1 MTSQQALRQL
11 LRDHPERIVTH
22 REVCERLG
30 HSVSRFCLSRSAA
43 KIPRSECIAVYGCK
57 GGYAAP
63 AIARPPAPQPAPQ
76 PAPTAQSVLAELLEE
91 RPCQLITRA
100 DVCARLG
107 HAVSRATVSKVA
119 GRLGCNSTRGCHGGY
134 SDSQYIHSC
143 NAVTT
148 VYDDEKQTGEG
159 GDMKDDRP
167 PMLSAGEFARQ
178 VGISTATAGRW
189 AEKGRIT
196 GVRAP
201 DGAWL
206 IPPSE
211 VLRMLAER
219 EATDRRAIEATRIAA
234 TR

>member
-30 HSVSRFCLSRSAA
+30 HSVSRFCLSRSAG

-63 AIARPPAPQPAPQ
+63 AVARPPLAARPPAPQ

-91 RPCQLITRA
+91 RPNQIITCA

-119 GRLGCNSTRGCHGGY
+119 HRLACLSTRGRHGGY
-134 SDSQYIHSC
+134 RTQRAEESC
-143 NAVTT
+143 
-148 VYDDEKQTGEG
+148 
-159 GDMKDDRP
+159 
-167 PMLSAGEFARQ
+167 
-178 VGISTATAGRW
+178 
-189 AEKGRIT
+189 
-196 GVRAP
+196 
-201 DGAWL
+201 
-206 IPPSE
+206 
-211 VLRMLAER
+211 
-219 EATDRRAIEATRIAA
+219 
-234 TR
+234 